1 MFFFKNPSH
10 KKSFYSLLTAL
21 WTIGAAL
28 HALYDN
34 VIWSLAA
41 CTYCMDTKGGMTA
54 RVDRYRSTGVL
65 FIVLS
70 VIVVSALATF
80 AVTLR
85 SAIDAGN
92 VDTDEVDSY
101 AAGDTQYKVFAVGD
115 AKSYEFILAYL
126 VELGLNY
133 FGYYPVIGTVL
144 FSGVL
149 GCFKYRVIGG
159 RPAEILEMKAR
170 EEADA
175 QNSAA

>member
-1 MFFFKNPSH
+1 MPS
-10 KKSFYSLLTAL
+10 SNSIAL

-41 CTYCMDTKGGMTA
+41 CTYCMDNKGGMTE
-54 RVDRYRSTGVL
+54 RVDRYRSTGVF
-65 FIVLS
+65 FIVIS
-70 VIVVSALATF
+70 VIVVTALATF
-80 AVTLR
+80 AATLR
-85 SAIDAGN
+85 NAIDVGN
-92 VDTDEVDSY
+92 VDTNEVGSY
-101 AAGDTQYKVFAVGD
+101 GAGDTQYKVFAVSD
-115 AKSYEFILAYL
+115 AKSYEFFLAYL

-133 FGYYPVIGTVL
+133 LGYYPVIGTVL

-159 RPAEILEMKAR
+159 RPAEILEMQAR

-175 QNSAA
+175 QTSAA